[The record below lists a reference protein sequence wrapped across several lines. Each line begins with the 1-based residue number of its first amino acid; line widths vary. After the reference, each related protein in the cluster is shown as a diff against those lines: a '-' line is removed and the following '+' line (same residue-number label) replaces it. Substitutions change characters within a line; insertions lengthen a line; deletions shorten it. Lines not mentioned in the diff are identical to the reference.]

1 MSIQAT
7 THPLTPEAGT
17 VTHPTSKASED
28 KMAARQGC
36 LWPGQGAGARRRGG
50 VSPGLAPSGEGIPAE
65 GRGPGRGA
73 GGSGDCSGPRE
84 AAMQTCPPTRSGP
97 ASNPPHHAA
106 EHRERPLLG
115 VGGKRKKDGEGLGHQ
130 GEMMKDWGGGRL
142 SQGQREMTHSAALP
156 SLFLVKDERN

>member
-97 ASNPPHHAA
+97 ASNPPTMPLNTGRDHCWGWGAKGKRMGRDWGT
-106 EHRERPLLG
+106 RER
-115 VGGKRKKDGEGLGHQ
+115 
-130 GEMMKDWGGGRL
+130 
-142 SQGQREMTHSAALP
+142 
-156 SLFLVKDERN
+156 